1 MKIVIQ
7 ISIYLAIL
15 SASAQDK
22 FADKVIAPLQKNQ
35 LFFEKVFIDTNK
47 TSYFT
52 NDYIWFKAYVGGLD
66 NKPSF
71 KTTRLYVNLLDS
83 NGKVVQNKD
92 VLIYRGTGKGQFKLN
107 DTLNSGKYYIQAY
120 TNYMRNFGDDNMFVK
135 EINILSDIPDRE
147 IETKNNYDIQIL
159 PEGGYLLEDVE
170 NVIGIKSLIN
180 GKGFEY
186 SGTIINS
193 KNEEVVNFK
202 SEHLGMTKCSFF
214 YKPKEKYKALININD
229 TLIKVDVPLPK
240 REGLHLNVT
249 KKEEDFVNFSLKTN
263 HNSIKELH
271 KRNYNLLFH
280 QRNRIIDNLQISRID
295 STNVNIKI
303 NKKFFLNGVN
313 TVTLFENSEPIIER
327 KFYIEREDNNVS
339 FSLKESGVEKD
350 SIKYSLKISDTNS
363 SKPIESNISISV
375 LPINSLSHNQT
386 TNIKSA
392 FLLTPYVKGYVENP
406 AYYFNKNNT
415 ERATHL
421 DLLLLTQGWTTYS
434 LDEMIE
440 NFIPSYKYDFELGF
454 ELNGTVSPLL
464 SDELA
469 LITKDDLLID
479 KISLNKKN
487 DFSFKK
493 LLVYKG
499 DSVKVSFID
508 TINNIIKPK
517 KLKFDT
523 IKLNTPVDFIPK
535 HFSTKQEKE
544 VQNNSSWK
552 ELFYSNST
560 QLDEVTVVG
569 KRRSDRYYKRQKLI
583 KKYKSVV
590 FGIGQYYDLELP
602 NHYTKY
608 NSDLMSYLRMN
619 EGVSLVNWRGVENYL
634 QVSGT
639 KEASLSIDGER
650 ISSEELPGVLIEMDD
665 VESIFVSSR
674 RGYRSYQVFTTDNY
688 KKNIVLLYDEYVFKE
703 GYDKEKRYYTPR
715 YDYETTDKTLNWIE
729 VDWKTNLIPNAFG
742 EIGFKILQNKK
753 LEGYL
758 FSIQGFSNQG
768 HLISEI
774 IRK

>member
-1 MKIVIQ
+1 M
-7 ISIYLAIL
+7 L
-15 SASAQDK
+15 SVSAQDE
-22 FADKVIAPLQKNQ
+22 FEDRVIAPLQKTPT
-35 LFFEKVFIDTNK
+35 FFEKVFIHTNK

-52 NDYIWFKAYVGGLD
+52 SDNIWFKAYVGQFD
-66 NKPSF
+66 NRPSL
-71 KTTRLYVNLLDS
+71 KTTRLYVNLLNS
-83 NGKVVQNKD
+83 NGNIIQDRNVF
-92 VLIYRGTGKGQFKLN
+92 IYKGTGKGQFKL
-107 DTLNSGKYYIQAY
+107 DDSLKAGKYYIQAY
-120 TNYMRNFGDDNMFVK
+120 TNYMRNFGDDNVFIQ
-135 EINILSDIPDRE
+135 EINILNDITKKE
-147 IETKNNYDIQIL
+147 VTTKNNYDIQLL
-159 PEGGYLLEDVE
+159 PEGGYLLEDIE
-170 NVIGIKSLIN
+170 NVVGIKALIN
-180 GKGFEY
+180 GRGVNY
-186 SGTIINS
+186 SGKIINS
-193 KNEEVVNFK
+193 KNEEIVRFK
-202 SEHLGMTKCSFF
+202 SEHLGMTKCKFF
-214 YKPKEKYKALININD
+214 YKPTEKFKALITIND
-229 TLIKVDVPLPK
+229 TLLKVDVPLPK
-240 REGLHLNVT
+240 RVGLHLNVT
-249 KKEEDFVNFSLKTN
+249 NKAEDFVNFSLKTN
-263 HNSIKELH
+263 HNSIKELY

-280 QRNRIIDNLQISRID
+280 QRNRIMDNLQISRID

-327 KFYIEREDNNVS
+327 KFYVEREDNNVS
-339 FSLKESGVEKD
+339 FSLEESGVEKD

-363 SKPIESNISISV
+363 SKPIKSNISISV
-375 LPINSLSHNQT
+375 LPINSLGYSEI

-406 AYYFNKNNT
+406 AYYFNRKNSK
-415 ERATHL
+415 RATYL

-434 LDEMIE
+434 SDEMIASL
-440 NFIPSYKYDFELGF
+440 NPSLDYNFELGF

-487 DFSFKK
+487 NFSFDK

-508 TINNIIKPK
+508 TLNNIIKPK
-517 KLKFDT
+517 KLQFDT
-523 IKLNTPVDFIPK
+523 IKLNPPIEFSPK
-535 HFSTKQEKE
+535 YFSVKKEKE
-544 VQNNSSWK
+544 VQKNSSWK

-569 KRRSDRYYKRQKLI
+569 KKRSDRYYKRQKLL
-583 KKYKSVV
+583 KKYQSIV
-590 FGIGQYYDLELP
+590 FGIGQYYDLQLP
-602 NHYTKY
+602 SHYTKY

-639 KEASLSIDGER
+639 KEATLSIDGER

-665 VESIFVSSR
+665 VESIFVTSR
-674 RGYRSYQVFTTDNY
+674 RGNRAYQVFTTENY
-688 KKNIVLLYDEYVFKE
+688 KKNIVLLYDEYIIKQ
-703 GYDKEKRYYTPR
+703 GYDKGKKYYSPR
-715 YDYETTDKTLNWIE
+715 YDYDITTKTLNWIE
-729 VDWKTNLIPNAFG
+729 VDWKTDLIPNTFG
-742 EIGFKILQNKK
+742 EMIFKIKQNKK

-758 FSIQGFSNQG
+758 FSIQGFSDQG